1 MVGPVKAGEAPVPV
15 LVGGVDVEPAPETAD
30 EVE

>member
-1 MVGPVKAGEAPVPV
+1 VIVGPVKAGEAPV
-15 LVGGVDVEPAPETAD
+15 LVGAVDVEPAPEEED